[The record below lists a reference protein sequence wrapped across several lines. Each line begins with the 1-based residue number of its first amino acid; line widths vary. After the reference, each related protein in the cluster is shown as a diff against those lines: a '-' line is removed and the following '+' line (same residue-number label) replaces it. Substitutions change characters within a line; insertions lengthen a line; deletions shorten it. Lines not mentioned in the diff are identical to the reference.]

1 MMSDKT
7 YLLTES
13 AKQPRP
19 LKRVENSTL
28 RGVVMGT
35 TLLLITPLAHAEP
48 EAEDG
53 APARHLAPGLQLSL
67 SVEPGLA
74 VALTNPQ
81 SQRSDAGFGQTLNLL
96 FGVTRYLA
104 LGPTAAFTTLPS
116 SPSMSTPGTAWAFG
130 AGARLMRP
138 HDAIGF
144 YGASPWVD
152 GDLLY
157 VRTGG
162 LDRPGLATAV
172 GLAVPLDGRR
182 RFWLGPYARYLQIVQ
197 GERSGF
203 DNRDAKILELGVSL
217 EVGAGLEH
225 GHAQARVATVEPAA
239 MVGAPLPAPDP
250 DRDGDGVSDAADS
263 CPDVAGP
270 VESSG
275 CPVHQKIVVQPDKL
289 QLKEK
294 IAFGWDS
301 ALLDETSRPV
311 LDEVAQALKDN
322 LNFRVQVDGHAS
334 SDGDDLHNQVLSEAR
349 AAAVVDYLV
358 TRGVARN
365 RLSSKGFSSSV
376 PADTN
381 LTAAG
386 RVVNRRVEFIVDFII
401 IKEGNTP

>member
-1 MMSDKT
+1 
-7 YLLTES
+7 
-13 AKQPRP
+13 
-19 LKRVENSTL
+19 
-28 RGVVMGT
+28 MGA
-35 TLLLITPLAHAEP
+35 TLLLVTPLAHAEP
-48 EAEDG
+48 EAEDD
-53 APARHLAPGLQLSL
+53 APARRLAPGLQLSL
-67 SVEPGLA
+67 SVEPSLA

-81 SQRSDAGFGQTLNLL
+81 SQRTDAGFGQTLNLL

-104 LGPTAAFTTLPS
+104 LGPTAAFTTLPTA
-116 SPSMSTPGTAWAFG
+116 PSMSTPGTAWVFG
-130 AGARLMRP
+130 GGARLMRP

-162 LDRPGLATAV
+162 LDRLGLATAV
-172 GLAVPLDGRR
+172 GLAVPLDDRR

-203 DNRDAKILELGVSL
+203 DNRDAKLLELGISL

-225 GHAQARVATVEPAA
+225 GHARARVATVEPAA
-239 MVGAPLPAPDP
+239 MVVAPPPAP
-250 DRDGDGVSDAADS
+250 DRDGDGVSDAADN

-270 VESSG
+270 IENSG
-275 CPVHQKIVVQPDKL
+275 CPVYQKIVVQPDKL

-301 ALLDETSRPV
+301 ALLGETSRPV

-334 SDGDDLHNQVLSEAR
+334 SDGDDAHNQVLSEAR
-349 AAAVVDYLV
+349 ASAVVDYLV
-358 TRGVARN
+358 ARGVARD

-381 LTAAG
+381 TTTAG
-386 RVVNRRVEFIVDFII
+386 RVTNRRVEFVVDFII

>member
-1 MMSDKT
+1 
-7 YLLTES
+7 
-13 AKQPRP
+13 
-19 LKRVENSTL
+19 
-28 RGVVMGT
+28 MGT
-35 TLLLITPLAHAEP
+35 TLLLVTPLAHAEP
-48 EAEDG
+48 EAEGD
-53 APARHLAPGLQLSL
+53 APARRLAPGLQLSL

-81 SQRSDAGFGQTLNLL
+81 SRRTDAGFGQTLNLL

-104 LGPTAAFTTLPS
+104 LGPTAAFTTLPTA
-116 SPSMSTPGTAWAFG
+116 PSMSTPGTAWAFG
-130 AGARLMRP
+130 GGARLMRP

-162 LDRPGLATAV
+162 LDRPGLAAAV

-182 RFWLGPYARYLQIVQ
+182 RFWLGPYARYLQVVQ

-225 GHAQARVATVEPAA
+225 GHAHARVATFEPAV
-239 MVGAPLPAPDP
+239 MVGAPLPAPD
-250 DRDGDGVSDAADS
+250 RDGDGVSNAADN

-270 VESSG
+270 VENSG
-275 CPVHQKIVVQPDKL
+275 CPVYQKIVVQPDKL

-294 IAFGWDS
+294 IAFEWDS
-301 ALLDETSRPV
+301 ALLGETSRPV

-334 SDGDDLHNQVLSEAR
+334 SDGDDTHNQVLSETR
-349 AAAVVDYLV
+349 ASAVVDYLV
-358 TRGVARN
+358 TRGVARD

-376 PADTN
+376 PAETN

-386 RVVNRRVEFIVDFII
+386 RVANRRVEFVVDFII
-401 IKEGNTP
+401 IKVGNTP

>member
-1 MMSDKT
+1 MTSQT
-7 YLLTES
+7 RIVT
-13 AKQPRP
+13 
-19 LKRVENSTL
+19 TL
-28 RGVVMGT
+28 RGVVVGT
-35 TLLLITPLAHAEP
+35 TLLLVTPLAHAEP
-48 EAEDG
+48 DAEGD
-53 APARHLAPGLQLSL
+53 APARRLAPGLQLSL

-81 SQRSDAGFGQTLNLL
+81 SQRTDAGFGQTLNLL

-104 LGPTAAFTTLPS
+104 LGPTAAFTTLPTA
-116 SPSMSTPGTAWAFG
+116 PSMSTPGTAWAFG
-130 AGARLMRP
+130 GGGRLMRP
-138 HDAIGF
+138 HDALGF

-152 GDLLY
+152 ADLLY

-162 LDRPGLATAV
+162 LDRPGLASAL

-182 RFWLGPYARYLQIVQ
+182 RFWIGPYARYFQIVQ

-203 DNRDAKILELGVSL
+203 DNRDAKILEVGISL
-217 EVGAGLEH
+217 EVRAGLAH
-225 GHAQARVATVEPAA
+225 GHARALVAAVEPAA
-239 MVGAPLPAPDP
+239 MVVAPAPAPEP
-250 DRDGDGVSDAADS
+250 DRDGDGVSDSADN

-270 VESSG
+270 VENSG
-275 CPVHQKIVVQPDKL
+275 CPVYQKIVVLPDKL

-294 IAFGWDS
+294 IAFAWDS
-301 ALLDETSRPV
+301 ARLDETSRPV

-334 SDGDDLHNQVLSEAR
+334 SDGDDAHNQVLSEDR
-349 AAAVVDYLV
+349 ASAVVDYLAM
-358 TRGVARN
+358 RGVARD

-376 PADTN
+376 PAETN

-386 RVVNRRVEFIVDFII
+386 RVTNRRVEFVVDFII